1 MTSAIAI
8 RGYDFYNPALSFK
21 NIRTYIFTFLF
32 VLGNIAFPAAIHAI
46 PNGGKMFLPIFFF
59 TLLGTYKFGW
69 KTGLLTAIAS
79 PLANYLL
86 TGMPM
91 PAMLIDVIGKSLLI
105 VLAVTLVASR
115 MGKLSLLSVV
125 SVVLLA
131 QVFSAIFSF
140 ILGNSISHI
149 YSSVIFSAPGLL
161 IQVVLGY
168 VLLVVLKDYGH
179 KKS

>member
-21 NIRTYIFTFLF
+21 NIRTYIFTTLF

-46 PNGGKMFLPIFFF
+46 PNGGKMLLPIFFF
-59 TLLGTYKFGW
+59 TLIGTYKFGW
-69 KTGLLTAIAS
+69 KTGVLTAIAS

-91 PAMLIDVIGKSLLI
+91 PAMLVDIIGKSLLI
-105 VLAVTLVASR
+105 VLAVTLVASK
-115 MGKLSLLSVV
+115 MEKISLLSVTA
-125 SVVLLA
+125 VVLLA
-131 QVFSAIFSF
+131 QVFSAAFSLV
-140 ILGNSISHI
+140 LGNSIGHI
-149 YSSVIFSAPGLL
+149 YNSILFSAPGLL
-161 IQVVLGY
+161 VQVVLGY
-168 VLLVVLKDYGH
+168 ILLVVVKDYGH

>member
-69 KTGLLTAIAS
+69 KTGILTAIAS

-105 VLAVTLVASR
+105 VLAVVLVTAK
-115 MGKLSLLSVV
+115 MNKLSLLSVT

-131 QVFSAIFSF
+131 QVFGTAFSF
-140 ILGNSISHI
+140 ALGNNVSHI
-149 YSSVIFSAPGLL
+149 YNSILFSAPGLL

-168 VLLVVLKDYGH
+168 ILLVVLKDYGH